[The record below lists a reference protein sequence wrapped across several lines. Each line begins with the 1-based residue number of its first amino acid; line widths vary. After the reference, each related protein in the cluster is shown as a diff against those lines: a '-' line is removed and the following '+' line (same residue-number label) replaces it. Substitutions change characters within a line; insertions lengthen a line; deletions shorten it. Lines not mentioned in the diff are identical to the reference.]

1 MTPEGKVKERVKK
14 LLKENDVFFFMPK
27 GSTYGTQGIPDI
39 ICCIRGMFIGIE
51 TKAGHGVP
59 TAMQKEQ
66 MHRIVEHGGYTF
78 CINEDN
84 FDVLQEWI
92 ETACKAFRPAEGKH
106 FGLEI

>member
-39 ICCIRGMFIGIE
+39 ICCIRGLFIGIE

-66 MHRIVEHGGYTF
+66 MHRIIENGGYTF
-78 CINEDN
+78 CINERN
-84 FDVLQEWI
+84 FDELREWI
-92 ETACKAFRPAEGKH
+92 ETAVKALRKAEGRH